1 MCFTSRT
8 FSERFFNLSG
18 YPKHER
24 NHSTSFERKLRKN
37 DSDNR
42 LHESGMYEVILNRK
56 KKKKIKQS
64 KKQKSREITF

>member
-8 FSERFFNLSG
+8 FLERFFNLFG

-24 NHSTSFERKLRKN
+24 NHRTSFERKLRKN
-37 DSDNR
+37 GSDNR

-56 KKKKIKQS
+56 KKKKKLS
-64 KKQKSREITF
+64 KVKNKNQEK

>member
-8 FSERFFNLSG
+8 FLERFFNLFG

-24 NHSTSFERKLRKN
+24 NHRTSFERKLRKN
-37 DSDNR
+37 GSDNR

-56 KKKKIKQS
+56 KKTKK
-64 KKQKSREITF
+64 KKQQQQQQQAK

>member
-8 FSERFFNLSG
+8 FLERFFILFG

-24 NHSTSFERKLRKN
+24 NHRTSFERKLRKN

-56 KKKKIKQS
+56 KKKKIS
-64 KKQKSREITF
+64 KVKNKNQEK